1 MKRNKNWLN
10 LDEKVNKHHHFFL
23 INLIKTDL
31 IFDSFSNN
39 VISVQGRLTRLYHNN
54 QISTNL
60 KNLVKSKVDRN
71 LMATLESIW
80 LLCAESSRNWR
91 KHAMGNAVGT
101 LI

>member
-1 MKRNKNWLN
+1 MKRIKNWLN
-10 LDEKVNKHHHFFL
+10 LDEKVKKQQHFFL

-31 IFDSFSNN
+31 IFYSFSNN
-39 VISVQGRLTRLYHNN
+39 VVSLQGRLASLYHNN

-60 KNLVKSKVDRN
+60 VKSKLDIN
-71 LMATLESIW
+71 LMATLESFW

>member
-1 MKRNKNWLN
+1 MKKLKN
-10 LDEKVNKHHHFFL
+10 HIFF

-31 IFDSFSNN
+31 IFYSFSKN
-39 VISVQGRLTRLYHNN
+39 VILLQGRLTSLYHNDK
-54 QISTNL
+54 ISTNL
-60 KNLVKSKVDRN
+60 KNLVESKVDRN
-71 LMATLESIW
+71 LKATLESIW